1 MYLWQID
8 GKTEQETKMS
18 ELVLDS
24 YYFLT
29 HIQLGAFS
37 LAYRFIKLVDMLFT
51 NLKKIIRSNHLEKK
65 IALNMNAFY
74 LKFHHYNEHYK
85 NLYCLKIFA
94 QILISKPL
102 IQIRRFYNQYYD
114 HFQGLA

>member
-1 MYLWQID
+1 
-8 GKTEQETKMS
+8 MS

-51 NLKKIIRSNHLEKK
+51 NLKKI
-65 IALNMNAFY
+65 ALNMNAFY
-74 LKFHHYNEHYK
+74 LKFHHCNEHYK

-102 IQIRRFYNQYYD
+102 LQIRRFYNQYYD

>member
-1 MYLWQID
+1 
-8 GKTEQETKMS
+8 
-18 ELVLDS
+18 
-24 YYFLT
+24 
-29 HIQLGAFS
+29 
-37 LAYRFIKLVDMLFT
+37 MLFT
-51 NLKKIIRSNHLEKK
+51 NLKK

-74 LKFHHYNEHYK
+74 LKFHHCNEHYK

-102 IQIRRFYNQYYD
+102 LQIRRFYNQYYD

>member
-1 MYLWQID
+1 
-8 GKTEQETKMS
+8 
-18 ELVLDS
+18 
-24 YYFLT
+24 
-29 HIQLGAFS
+29 
-37 LAYRFIKLVDMLFT
+37 
-51 NLKKIIRSNHLEKK
+51 
-65 IALNMNAFY
+65 MNAFY

-85 NLYCLKIFA
+85 NLYYLKIFA